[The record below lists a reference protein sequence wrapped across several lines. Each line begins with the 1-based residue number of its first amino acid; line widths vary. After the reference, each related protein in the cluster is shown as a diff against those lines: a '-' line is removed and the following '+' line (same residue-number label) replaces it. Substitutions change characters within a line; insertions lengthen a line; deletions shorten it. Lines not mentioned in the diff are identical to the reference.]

1 MLVRLSDVKYLS
13 WNMAGAL
20 VLCVVL
26 LFVRNEAAI
35 YAAVGLMG
43 FAMACVFATFYAVAT
58 KARTRTANGVA
69 GLMIW
74 RLPPGPSRGPYAGRS
89 SAGQGNPHL
98 GMLFVALCVGYMLWA
113 SIKLKIK

>member
-1 MLVRLSDVKYLS
+1 M
-13 WNMAGAL
+13 
-20 VLCVVL
+20 L

-43 FAMACVFATFYAVAT
+43 FAMACVFATFYAVETNAVPGQVN
-58 KARTRTANGVA
+58 AFAALRIFALAA
-69 GLMIW
+69 GAVS
-74 RLPPGPSRGPYAGRS
+74 GPVCGAIIRWT
-89 SAGQGNPHL
+89 GNPHL